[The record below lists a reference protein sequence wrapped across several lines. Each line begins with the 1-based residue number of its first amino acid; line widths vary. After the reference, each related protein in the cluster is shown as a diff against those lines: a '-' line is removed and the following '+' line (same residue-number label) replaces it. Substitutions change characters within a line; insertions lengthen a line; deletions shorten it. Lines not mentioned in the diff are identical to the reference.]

1 LRDEIVAR
9 KRADMAR
16 LRFDACLILAA
27 TAACGGTSSGPATS
41 SQTSVT
47 GTVNGRS
54 FAAKDA
60 IVTSAT
66 GAGFSFGGPAS
77 FIEITDFAGACVEET
92 ARLQPSTGQR
102 LVLGF
107 ASYDST
113 GKPLPPGQPGTFPVH
128 QNGPGTPGTNI
139 AQLYYDGGCQ
149 KAQAHAGL
157 SGTVTVTAV
166 GTDGTLDGTFN
177 VVLTCD
183 GFSTCSGPDANLI
196 GSFHGA
202 ACAGLNVN
210 ATPACG

>member
-1 LRDEIVAR
+1 MGRR
-9 KRADMAR
+9 
-16 LRFDACLILAA
+16 RFDALLVLAA
-27 TAACGGTSSGPATS
+27 SAACGGSGSSQSTSA
-41 SQTSVT
+41 QTSVT
-47 GTVNGRS
+47 GAVSGRS

-60 IVTSAT
+60 IATTAT

-77 FIEITDFAGACVEET
+77 YIEITDFAGACAEET
-92 ARLQPSTGQR
+92 AHLQPATGQR
-102 LVLGF
+102 LVLAL
-107 ASYDST
+107 ASYDSA
-113 GKPLPPGQPGTFPVH
+113 GKSAAPLLPGTFPVH

-157 SGTVTVTAV
+157 SGTVTLAAV
-166 GTDGTLDGTFN
+166 GTDGTLDGTFD

-183 GFSTCSGPDANLI
+183 GFSTCSGVDAHLT
-196 GSFHGA
+196 GSFHAA